1 MTTSTTGFP
10 AVLEVPGHWPLS
22 LHPTVLADLGLPTP
36 TLVTDLRVAAGR
48 LAAFT
53 TALPGVRPF
62 YAVKCNPTPALL
74 HTMAA
79 RGAGFEIASLGELR
93 VLEGVGVDPSDVLYS
108 NTVKPADHVAGAA
121 DAGVWRFAV
130 DSPGELRK
138 IARTAPG
145 SAVYVRLAV
154 DDSSAVF
161 PLSRKFG
168 VDGVGAREL
177 LLEARRLGLVPY
189 GLTFHVGSQC
199 TSPASWNRAVRAAG
213 GVMQRLLDDGIRL
226 EMLDIGGGF
235 PARYGDPVPAIDEIG
250 PAVGRALDA
259 LPYRP
264 AVVAAEPGRHLVAE
278 AAVMVAGVLGR
289 TRRGGEDWLYLDVGA
304 FHGFMETQQTATGWH
319 YPLWTSRPDHALAP
333 QAEFTVTGP
342 TCDSGDTMFR
352 GALLPA
358 DLDEGDRIY
367 IGSAGAY
374 TLSYASH
381 FNGFP
386 PPGQHL
392 LVG

>member
-22 LHPTVLADLGLPTP
+22 LHPTVLEDLDLPTP
-36 TLVTDLRVAAGR
+36 TLVTDLGVVAGK

-53 TALPGVRPF
+53 AALPGVRPF
-62 YAVKCNPTPALL
+62 YAVKCNPSPPVLR
-74 HTMAA
+74 TMAA

-93 VLEGVGVDPSDVLYS
+93 VLEAQGVDPADVLYS
-108 NTVKPADHVAGAA
+108 NTVKPAAHVAGAFE
-121 DAGVWRFAV
+121 AGLWRFAV

-138 IARTAPG
+138 IARNAPG
-145 SAVYVRLAV
+145 AAVYVRLAV

-168 VDGVGAREL
+168 VDAAGAREL
-177 LLEARRLGLVPY
+177 LVEARRLGLRPY
-189 GLTFHVGSQC
+189 GVTFHVGSQC
-199 TSPASWNRAVRAAG
+199 AAPTSWSRAVHIVG
-213 GVMQRLLDDGIRL
+213 GLMDRLLDDGIRL
-226 EMLDIGGGF
+226 EMLDLGGGF
-235 PARYGDPVPAIDEIG
+235 PARYGDPVPAIEDIG
-250 PAVGRALDA
+250 PAIGRAVDA

-264 AVVAAEPGRHLVAE
+264 SLVAAEPGRHLVAE
-278 AAVMVAGVLGR
+278 ASVMVAGVLGR
-289 TRRGGEDWLYLDVGA
+289 TRRGGEDWVYLDVGA

-319 YPLWTSRPDHALAP
+319 YPLWTSRPDHAVAP
-333 QAEFTVTGP
+333 QTEFTVTGP

-358 DLDEGDRIY
+358 DLDEGDRVY

-386 PPGQHL
+386 PPGSHFI
-392 LVG
+392 VG